1 MAQNKGK
8 STLLVSV
15 IADATTV
22 TGLLLTGIGE
32 RNAKGLQNFLIV
44 DKDTTDTMI
53 ENQLREL
60 IEREDIGVI
69 LISQNVA
76 ERVRNIIIEH
86 EKIIPTILEIPSK
99 DNPYDPEKDTIV
111 VRAAAILWGSD
122 SGPERLK
129 EMQIEA
135 AKGK

>member
-1 MAQNKGK
+1 M
-8 STLLVSV
+8 

-32 RNAKGLQNFLIV
+32 RNTKGQQNFMIV
-44 DKDTTDTMI
+44 DKDTTDSMI
-53 ENQLREL
+53 EHQLKEL

-76 ERVRNIIIEH
+76 ERVRNIIVEH

-111 VRAAAILWGSD
+111 IRAAAILWGSD
-122 SGPERLK
+122 TGAEKLK
-129 EMQIEA
+129 EMQA
-135 AKGK
+135 SAGKAQ

>member
-1 MAQNKGK
+1 M
-8 STLLVSV
+8 
-15 IADATTV
+15 

-32 RNAKGLQNFLIV
+32 RNTKGQQNFMIV
-44 DKDTTDTMI
+44 DKDTTDAII
-53 ENQLREL
+53 EHQLKEL

-111 VRAAAILWGSD
+111 IRAAAILWGSD
-122 SGPERLK
+122 SGPEKLK
-129 EMQIEA
+129 EM
-135 AKGK
+135 